1 MHPGQTGQPVYD
13 MIWQAVK
20 PSTTRTAGIGRD
32 MRIGRFGGR
41 KKCEISYYTTIILD
55 YEPSMTIDVG
65 LNDTR

>member
-20 PSTTRTAGIGRD
+20 PSNTRTAGIGRD
-32 MRIGRFGGR
+32 MRIGRFRGR
-41 KKCEISYYTTIILD
+41 KKCKISYHTTIILD